1 MPESIQLTCPK
12 CGRIFRASPEH
23 HESTANCPHC
33 DNRVVVPHVAAE
45 ESDPFDDLFELESEQ
60 ADPADR
66 DTANDAPSIPVSDS
80 EAEFQFKA
88 DVQGDVTH
96 KDDATLPVHAKSENE
111 KSEIKESKSADD
123 SAAKSLLFDDDD
135 LLLGNVTSPKF
146 DSQKTPSKTDDP
158 YLYDN
163 TSPIVIDGLSLSTKA
178 EGTFTFACPFCD
190 SLLHATPNQIGSSIR
205 CEDCHS
211 SVEVRRPAEATKA
224 KKHSDQSKSEATGQS
239 VFRREEL
246 DLFDSDTSEF
256 TTDGSS
262 DNVETGGY
270 TLRALDDEGTGSNLP
285 DTLEIIDDEEAGSIE
300 RTDPSPKQLG
310 NAGPA
315 HGTRETA
322 KSASDDQSAH
332 GLPMDV
338 NPVAS
343 YTPRPKPVP
352 RQKQESEETKSD
364 SKSAE
369 RQGEINPERSKLPG
383 GPDSLENRSHVL
395 QSVVIVF
402 RNGTTWFFTAAI
414 GLLLA
419 FGYGLCFWGANTA
432 MGTEGASAVFAMLVV
447 FVGIV
452 FLVAATLATS
462 AFGKLLIDAARKGDE
477 SPAELSKIEFGSLLP
492 NGWKPS
498 VALAAA
504 LGPGLFLGIV
514 FFAMTTYLTM
524 IPICSIA
531 TLFTLFPFFYVAAS
545 YNISPYQIF
554 APKIIESV
562 QLYKNAWI
570 NIYLIIGIACLVSI
584 FVVILNAFFAVWPFA
599 LFVAMIHAVSLTLLL
614 RATGILNRAIMV
626 IFER

>member
-1 MPESIQLTCPK
+1 VS
-12 CGRIFRASPEH
+12 
-23 HESTANCPHC
+23 
-33 DNRVVVPHVAAE
+33 AE

-60 ADPADR
+60 ADSADR
-66 DTANDAPSIPVSDS
+66 DTAKDAPSMPVADS
-80 EAEFQFKA
+80 EPELQIKA
-88 DVQGDVTH
+88 DVQGEVAY
-96 KDDATLPVHAKSENE
+96 KDDAELPAGVKSGNE
-111 KSEIKESKSADD
+111 KREIKENKSADD
-123 SAAKSLLFDDDD
+123 SATKSLLFDDDD
-135 LLLGNVTSPKF
+135 LLLGNVTSPKM
-146 DSQKTPSKTDDP
+146 DSQKTSSKTDDP
-158 YLYDN
+158 YLIDDS
-163 TSPIVIDGLSLSTKA
+163 SPIVIDGLSLSTKA
-178 EGTFTFACPFCD
+178 EGTFTFACPSCD
-190 SLLHATPNQIGSSIR
+190 SLLHATPNQIGTSIR

-211 SVEVRRPAEATKA
+211 LVEVRRPAEQAKA
-224 KKHSDQSKSEATGQS
+224 KKHSDQSKSKAPGGP

-246 DLFDSDTSEF
+246 DLFDSDNNEF
-256 TTDGSS
+256 TTEGSS

-270 TLRALDDEGTGSNLP
+270 ALRALDDEATGSKLP
-285 DTLEIIDDEEAGSIE
+285 DTLEIIDDEEAESIE
-300 RTDPSPKQLG
+300 RTDSSPKQLG
-310 NAGPA
+310 KAHPA
-315 HGTRETA
+315 HGSRDTA
-322 KSASDDQSAH
+322 KAASDDQSEH

-352 RQKQESEETKSD
+352 KQKPESEENKSD
-364 SKSAE
+364 SDSAA

-402 RNGTTWFFTAAI
+402 RNATTWFFTAAI

-432 MGTEGASAVFAMLVV
+432 MGSEGANAVFAMLVV

-452 FLVAATLATS
+452 FLVAAILATS

-477 SPAELSKIEFGSLLP
+477 SPAELSKIEFASLLP

-498 VALAAA
+498 IALAAA

-524 IPICSIA
+524 IPVCSIA
-531 TLFTLFPFFYVAAS
+531 TLFILFPFFYVAAS
-545 YNISPYQIF
+545 YNISPYLIF

-584 FVVILNAFFAVWPFA
+584 FAVILNAFFAVWPFA
-599 LFVAMIHAVSLTLLL
+599 LFVAIIHAVSLTLLL